1 MKEKIE
7 KQNQVIIYQSVKGD
21 PVIDVRI
28 EEESVWL
35 TQAQIVTLLKSSKAS
50 VSEHISHIY
59 KEGELNKK
67 ATVRK
72 FRTVQTEGKRSISR
86 EFEHYSLDVIISVGY
101 RVKSKS
107 GTQFRIWANKIL
119 KDYLVKGY
127 AINEILLK
135 EKEQQLTDLK
145 QTVKLLE
152 NVLQK
157 KSLNSEEA
165 TGLLKVITDY
175 TYALDVLDK
184 YDHEKLVV
192 EEIRKKAIFKI
203 NYKEARKAI
212 DTLKDKF
219 GGSKLFGNEK
229 DKSFV
234 GSLTGIYQTFDGKD
248 LYPSIEEKA
257 ANLLYFITK
266 NHSFSDGNKRI
277 AAFIFVWFLERNK
290 ILYNDLGQKRI
301 ADNALVALTLM
312 IAESRSEEKDTM
324 VKLIV
329 NLINKKN
336 S

>member
-1 MKEKIE
+1 MKKETV
-7 KQNQVIIYQSVKGD
+7 KQEQIVIYQSANNKTK
-21 PVIDVRI
+21 IEVRLK
-28 EEESVWL
+28 EETVWM
-35 TQAQIVTLLKSSKAS
+35 TQKQMAELFGKNVMTIN
-50 VSEHISHIY
+50 EHIKNVY
-59 KEGELNKK
+59 KEGELERS
-67 ATVRK
+67 ATIRK
-72 FRTVQTEGKRSISR
+72 FLIVQKEGKRLVNR
-86 EFEHYSLDVIISVGY
+86 ELEYYSLDTIISIGY

-119 KDYLVKGY
+119 KEYLVKGY

-157 KSLNSEEA
+157 KSLNSQEA
-165 TGLLKVITDY
+165 TGLLRVITDY

-184 YDHEKLVV
+184 YDHERLVV
-192 EEIRKKAIFKI
+192 EETRKKEIFKI

-212 DTLKDKF
+212 GALKDKF
-219 GGSKLFGNEK
+219 GGSELFGNEK

-234 GSLTGIYQTFDGKD
+234 GSLIGIYQTFDGKD
-248 LYPSIEEKA
+248 LYPSVEEKA

-312 IAESRSEEKDTM
+312 IAESKSEEKDTM

-329 NLINKKN
+329 NLINKRN
-336 S
+336 N